1 MSGDH
6 NQYQKA
12 TGYAM
17 NERIKLLAL
26 QAGMIVGEANG
37 FDKTKLTPIE
47 LKFAELIVQE
57 CIKTITEY
65 DLVPGH
71 SAKWED
77 IYDIHARLLQDLGEE
92 LKEHFGVEE

>member
-1 MSGDH
+1 
-6 NQYQKA
+6 
-12 TGYAM
+12 M
-17 NERIKLLAL
+17 NERIKELYD
-26 QAGMIVGEANG
+26 QAIIIEDGGDYVCGELDPA
-37 FDKTKLTPIE
+37 
-47 LKFAELIVQE
+47 KFAELIVAE
-57 CIKTITEY
+57 CIDKITTY

>member
-1 MSGDH
+1 
-6 NQYQKA
+6 
-12 TGYAM
+12 M
-17 NERIKLLAL
+17 NNRIKELLNEATSGLEPDLSL
-26 QAGMIVGEANG
+26 QRTVTLNEMQ
-37 FDKTKLTPIE
+37 
-47 LKFAELIVQE
+47 KFAELIVRE
-57 CIKTITEY
+57 CIEKITTY